1 MFKYGELLFKEW
13 MPALSY
19 NGIRAAGIV
28 LFRAAAAI
36 KANREASP
44 AAAFAEPGHKQL
56 PGPAPEKNFLIPFLS
71 LACVLW
77 LFKAGLLRACLK
89 ESGLLLLITHL
100 LLVLLG
106 LYKAKK

>member
-56 PGPAPEKNFLIPFLS
+56 PRPAREKGISLS
-71 LACVLW
+71 LFSPLPVC
-77 LFKAGLLRACLK
+77 FGCLRLDC
-89 ESGLLLLITHL
+89 SGL
-100 LLVLLG
+100 VSRNLG
-106 LYKAKK
+106 SFY